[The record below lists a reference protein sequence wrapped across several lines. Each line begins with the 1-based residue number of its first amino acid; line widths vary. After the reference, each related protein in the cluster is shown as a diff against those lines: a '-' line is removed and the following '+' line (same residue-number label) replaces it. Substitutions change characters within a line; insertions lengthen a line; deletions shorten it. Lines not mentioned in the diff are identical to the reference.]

1 MKTLKIGVFGGTFNP
16 IHLGHLIVA
25 DSARESLYLDKVVFV
40 PCASPPHKSSRSLI
54 DADRRLEMVKLA
66 ISGHPNFEVSDI
78 EIQRG
83 GKSYTVDT
91 LRALTLFYPTS
102 QLYLLIG
109 IDNLL
114 ELHSWKEPEE
124 IFALSEVVAINRPGF
139 DAANVRK
146 DYLRRVTFLRSPN
159 IDISSSEIRRKA
171 RMGKSIRYL
180 VPSAVEAYILKHGA
194 YRD

>member
-1 MKTLKIGVFGGTFNP
+1 MKIGVFGGTFNP
-16 IHLGHLIVA
+16 PHLGHLIVA
-25 DSARESLYLDKVVFV
+25 ESARETLNLDKVFFI
-40 PCASPPHKSSRSLI
+40 PCGSPPHKSSRSLI
-54 DADRRLEMVKLA
+54 DSDRRMEMVTLA
-66 ISGHPNFEVSDI
+66 ISGHRSFELSDL

-91 LRALTLFYPTS
+91 LRVLTSLYPRS
-102 QLYLLIG
+102 ELYLLIG

-114 ELHSWKEPEE
+114 DLHTWKEPEE

-139 DAANVRK
+139 DPADVRK

-171 RMGKSIRYL
+171 KMGKSIRYL
-180 VPSAVEAYILKHGA
+180 VPSAVEAYIAKHGA
-194 YRD
+194 YRDD

>member
-1 MKTLKIGVFGGTFNP
+1 MKIGVFGGTFDP
-16 IHLGHLIVA
+16 PHLGHLIVA
-25 DSARESLYLDKVVFV
+25 ESARETLDLDKVLFI

-54 DADRRLEMVKLA
+54 DPDRRMEMITLA
-66 ISGHPNFEVSDI
+66 ISGHPSFEVSDL

-91 LRALTLFYPTS
+91 LRVLTSLYPRS
-102 QLYLLIG
+102 ELYLLIG

-114 ELHSWKEPEE
+114 ELHTWREPEE
-124 IFALSEVVAINRPGF
+124 IFALSDVVAINRPGF
-139 DAANVRK
+139 NTADVRK

-171 RMGKSIRYL
+171 KMGKSIRYL
-180 VPSAVEAYILKHGA
+180 VPSAVETYILKHGA